1 MIWSLQSLKD
11 EELEMPTTDLK
22 YDVAAITP
30 LLEEVTK
37 RSGQNLLACYQCR
50 RCAAGCP
57 VGEETGVTP
66 DRLIRMILLGDK
78 DAALNNLL
86 VWKCVACY
94 TCGTR
99 CPNNIQTARIT
110 ETLKQMAKEAHLT
123 PLIPRIAD
131 FHSAFMTSTKHFGRF
146 NEIEGMAI
154 YDTKTVLK
162 EITKG
167 HFKAIINEL
176 VDQAHLSAALTK
188 KKRMHFGLDKIAR
201 RSEVKALFE
210 KAKKR

>member
-1 MIWSLQSLKD
+1 MPNKSTT
-11 EELEMPTTDLK
+11 LEPE
-22 YDVAAITP
+22 VSSS
-30 LLEEVTK
+30 LLEEVEA
-37 RSGQNLLACYQCR
+37 RSGQDLNACYQCR

-66 DRLIRMILLGDK
+66 DRLIRMILLGDREK
-78 DAALNNLL
+78 AMNNLL

-110 ETLKQMAKEAHLT
+110 EALKQIGKKAGIK
-123 PLIPRIAD
+123 PCKPRIAD
-131 FHSAFMTSTKHFGRF
+131 FHDAFMTSTKHFGRF

-154 YDTKTVLK
+154 YETKTAIKELLQGKLK
-162 EITKG
+162 AVIDEALT
-167 HFKAIINEL
+167 
-176 VDQAHLSAALTK
+176 QAKLGSEMTK
-188 KKRMHFGLDKIAR
+188 KKRMHVGVDMIKNRKELR
-201 RSEVKALFE
+201 ALFD